1 VLWPWSGFI
10 AVSISVSKRAASWE
24 GIAQGQ
30 ITMTVESP
38 PAVSSDNN
46 VFNLFLDNI
55 VYTAHLLIANMVYD

>member
-55 VYTAHLLIANMVYD
+55 VYKAHLLIANMVYD